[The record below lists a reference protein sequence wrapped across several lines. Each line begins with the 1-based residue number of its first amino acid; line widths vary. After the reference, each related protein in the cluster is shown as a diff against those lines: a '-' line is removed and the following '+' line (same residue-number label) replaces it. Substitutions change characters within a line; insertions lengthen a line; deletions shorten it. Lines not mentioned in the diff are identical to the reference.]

1 MKIDLAVIEDGEFM
15 VAQVEARSERGT
27 DFLDAYCPDHEYT
40 VVDSGRVIVPQ
51 DRLSALLAVAAAQGL
66 VAA

>member
-1 MKIDLAVIEDGEFM
+1 M

-51 DRLSALLAVAAAQGL
+51 DRLPALLAAASAQGL
-66 VAA
+66 AAA